1 MNCPG
6 VGNIAGNS
14 DGIEALGL
22 QSFGG
27 GYRPVAVDAEQDDSR
42 AGFGN
47 PSRSGEPDS
56 ASSASDERYT

>member
-14 DGIEALGL
+14 DGIEAICL

-27 GYRPVAVDAEQDDSR
+27 GYRPVTVNA
-42 AGFGN
+42 
-47 PSRSGEPDS
+47 
-56 ASSASDERYT
+56 